1 MAKKL
6 FLSLFLILNTW
17 ALEDRALFSIEDR
30 VFFSSEINKY
40 IEAMNF
46 LSCYMSNKTN
56 VHVVSRYNLDL
67 ELLSVKD
74 RTLSPRELDAVATM
88 ATVLKTIR
96 LSGKTEKTLL
106 TSAGARKC
114 SLKPRFRSQINEILS
129 AHKFLEERI
138 ISKGQTKIQ
147 RRDTL
152 ENYKKSFDG
161 KIRYRRFY

>member
-1 MAKKL
+1 MAKKI

-46 LSCYMSNKTN
+46 LSCYDGNKTN
-56 VHVVSRYNLDL
+56 VHVVASYNLDL
-67 ELLSVKD
+67 ELLSIED
-74 RTLSPRELDAVATM
+74 RPLSKKELSVVATM

-96 LSGKTEKTLL
+96 LSGKSKKTLL
-106 TSAGARKC
+106 TSEGARRC
-114 SLKPRFRSQINEILS
+114 SLKPRFRPQINEILS

-152 ENYKKSFDG
+152 ENYKNSFDT
-161 KIRYRRFY
+161 KIRYRRYY